1 MAAPLS
7 TFGHHSPFLYFDPR
21 TIMEQPYPMQFARSH
36 NHILLHREE
45 GRTVRVFDLAPG
57 ASMALA
63 AGRQRRTV

>member
-1 MAAPLS
+1 
-7 TFGHHSPFLYFDPR
+7 
-21 TIMEQPYPMQFARSH
+21 MEQPYPMQFARSH